1 MRPQQA
7 RDPDDLKALRQARRR
22 WGETIL
28 LRRNHTGVWRPVWP
42 MPRHRLSPERF
53 QRQMAAFIAWRSGI
67 SATHKAPTTP
77 ERISHEGASTTKDDN
92 HGQPQQPYTI
102 A

>member
-7 RDPDDLKALRQARRR
+7 RDPDDLKALRNARRR

-28 LRRNHTGVWRPVWP
+28 LRRNHTGIWRPVWP

-53 QRQMAAFIAWRSGI
+53 QKQMAAYIAWRSGS
-67 SATHKAPTTP
+67 SATHIAPATP
-77 ERISHEGASTTKDDN
+77 ERTSHEGASTTKDDN
-92 HGQPQQPYTI
+92 HGQPQQPNTI